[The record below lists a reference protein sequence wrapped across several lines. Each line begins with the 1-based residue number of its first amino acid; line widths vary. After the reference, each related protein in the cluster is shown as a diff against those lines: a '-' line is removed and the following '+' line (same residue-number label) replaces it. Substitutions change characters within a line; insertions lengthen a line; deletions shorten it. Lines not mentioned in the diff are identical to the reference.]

1 MYRYF
6 HVVYEE
12 IQYGESRVFGDY
24 ICIKDEGFASQEELD
39 KAICKKFFS
48 KVSNVM
54 HIEEITEKAY
64 YGL

>member
-12 IQYGESRVFGDY
+12 IKYGESRVFGD
-24 ICIKDEGFASQEELD
+24 CIKDEGFATQEELD

-54 HIEEITEKAY
+54 HIEEITEEAF
-64 YGL
+64 YGQY